1 MTYGESGPGNPPEP
15 TEPTPAPIPPAAPA
29 TPSPMSK
36 LGTGEMIIALGALVI
51 AVLVD
56 LIGNVFLDEWGV
68 SFVILAFA
76 YFALAL
82 IFLHHF
88 RDQDSFAP
96 YDKLLVFTGYATGV
110 FGVREVLDVLDSGF
124 PEEAIDVLLELAVIG
139 GCALMAAGS
148 YMFSKSR

>member
-1 MTYGESGPGNPPEP
+1 MTYGDSGPGNPPEP
-15 TEPTPAPIPPAAPA
+15 TEPTPAPILPAAPA

-82 IFLHHF
+82 I
-88 RDQDSFAP
+88 
-96 YDKLLVFTGYATGV
+96 
-110 FGVREVLDVLDSGF
+110 
-124 PEEAIDVLLELAVIG
+124 
-139 GCALMAAGS
+139 
-148 YMFSKSR
+148 